1 MIEKII
7 MLGGQINAPSEN
19 ATVHAP
25 YAQLSAAA
33 PELLNSL
40 LEIIDSQILNLDK
53 SDQIPAQNASQILKK
68 AASQK
73 FTDKS
78 LVQDAIAVLKGIKG
92 SVEFTAAGIFI
103 CPIIFLS

>member
-7 MLGGQINAPSEN
+7 MLGGQINTPSEN

-25 YAQLSAAA
+25 YTQLSAAA

-40 LEIIDSQILNLDK
+40 LEIIDSQIPNLDK
-53 SDQIPAQNASQILKK
+53 SDQIPAQNASQILKN
-68 AASQK
+68 
-73 FTDKS
+73 DKS

>member
-25 YAQLSAAA
+25 YTQLSAAA

-40 LEIIDSQILNLDK
+40 LEIIDSQIPNLDK

-78 LVQDAIAVLKGIKG
+78 LVQGAIAVLKGIKG

-103 CPIIFLS
+103 CPIIFLL